1 MSVGT
6 HIYKPACNRTPPPL
20 LKTARSKC
28 CQPRCIG
35 HKNRPLLLSLR
46 VAVLLAALACFL
58 LPARSAWALKCFMLS
73 LDKGLYG
80 NARWVQVREKDT
92 LLDIARDLGLG
103 YNQITT
109 ANPGIDPWVPP
120 QESLVLT
127 PCAFVLPKKRPDAGI
142 VVNLAEMRL
151 YYFFSN
157 GGHDYFLT
165 APIGVG
171 KEGFLTQLGTYKVK
185 SKTPNPTW
193 FVPESIRQEDPQL
206 PAQVPPGPENPLGDY
221 VLRLSAGL
229 YAIHGTNK
237 PWGIGR
243 RVSHGCIRM
252 YPEDIAALYP
262 LVAVGATVQVI
273 YEPIKFGWADG
284 KCWIQVF
291 EDFDQRVEN
300 PLSTVMAELVYYKSA
315 AGPVEIDFKALFR
328 ALKEKNGV
336 PTIVAELITK

>member
-1 MSVGT
+1 MNPIGKNIVLQRISPVLVGV
-6 HIYKPACNRTPPPL
+6 
-20 LKTARSKC
+20 TALIC
-28 CQPRCIG
+28 
-35 HKNRPLLLSLR
+35 
-46 VAVLLAALACFL
+46 LALYPSC
-58 LPARSAWALKCFMLS
+58 SWALRCFILS
-73 LDKGLYG
+73 PGKTVYG
-80 NARWVQVREKDT
+80 TARWVRVNEKDT

-103 YNQITT
+103 YNQITA

-120 QESLVLT
+120 KDSLVFG
-127 PCAFVLPKKRPDAGI
+127 PSAFVLPKERSRAGI

-171 KEGFLTQLGTYKVK
+171 REGFLTQLGTYTVK
-185 SKTPNPTW
+185 SKTANPTW
-193 FVPESIRQEDPQL
+193 VVPESIRKEDPEL
-206 PAQVPPGPENPLGDY
+206 PAQVPPGPDNPLGDY
-221 VLRLSAGL
+221 VFRLSERL

-252 YPEDIAALYP
+252 YPEDVAALYP
-262 LVAVGATVQVI
+262 LVAVGTVVQVI
-273 YEPIKFGWADG
+273 YEPIKFGWAEG

-291 EDFDQRVEN
+291 DDFDDRNGN
-300 PLSTVMAELVYYKSA
+300 PLSMVMAELSKQETATGGLDV
-315 AGPVEIDFKALFR
+315 DFKALFK

-336 PTIVAELITK
+336 PVAVARLAPE